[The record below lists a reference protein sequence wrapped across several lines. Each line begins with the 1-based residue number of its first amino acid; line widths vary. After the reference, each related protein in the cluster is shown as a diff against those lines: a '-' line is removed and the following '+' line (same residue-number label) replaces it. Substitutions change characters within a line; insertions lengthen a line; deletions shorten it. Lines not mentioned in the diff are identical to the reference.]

1 MLPKYLLAAAIL
13 LLAVFF
19 AYGEALKA
27 YFTCDD
33 LWHME
38 RLHQAFN
45 GDFTKLF
52 DNFYG
57 PWAGRKS
64 AYLFYRP
71 FTELTLALDY
81 ALFKGE
87 ARGYH
92 LANLL
97 YHWLNG
103 LLVFSLGCI
112 LFERLSPK
120 KRQFLIPLLIALL
133 FVLHPANAEP
143 VIWILSRADLV
154 STLFYLATIAI
165 ALKAGKEGSLK
176 LTYPLLVLGLLSK
189 ESCATLPLL
198 IYLQQLVEG
207 NSIRESFSRTK
218 FHWLIL
224 TIYLVTRAWALQS
237 FTGGYVGSIGQMLNQ
252 SFFER
257 LFIPLSLWKMFHPFN
272 SELFSPGSPDE
283 LMLRILYLASGILI
297 IFNQLYSASAN
308 RRNSLFLLCLIAVTL
323 LFSINLQVWSIT
335 DGMAGSRIAY
345 LLFVPVAIGLVLL
358 LVPVKD
364 IGTQTDKKSA
374 EKLLYSVSIAVLA
387 LFCLVYAK
395 IATANTKAWVE
406 AGDEIRA
413 VQEALVKSSKNLP
426 SGQSICVSNLPAHIK
441 GTIAFFSS
449 DYLEGLL
456 KPPLT
461 NSDCSQRVFCLDGC
475 PVQLP
480 VVNSDLISYLKE
492 LGSTDIRYWDSKK
505 RRFLPLPDSKPAENT
520 IIKVKELG
528 FFKKIRGDEVKKL
541 STLYENASPGKD
553 MHSYQIT
560 LPAPLT
566 ISSPWLLE
574 LVIETKANADE
585 LLPFFQKKSAVLSW
599 PSNRKILP
607 VFLALGKNRGEK
619 LLRVALG
626 DYKSWIESGS
636 DSVNLRLDLPFKGQL
651 LKAAYLVPTRTC
663 RPSLLPLNKK
673 ARFCN
678 NGLIATEG
686 GSIDLSFDASSIEGA
701 TRTAVELSF
710 PYCQFEVFKE
720 NLDKNLKKPGEHAMK
735 VFNLPEG
742 TRGNYRLDLSDTT
755 AGAYHYL
762 RLSALDKNG
771 NILGTQS
778 YPLGVLRGS
787 CNKGSE

>member
-1 MLPKYLLAAAIL
+1 MLPKFLLAAAIL

-19 AYGEALKA
+19 AYREALNA

-33 LWHME
+33 LWHMA

-45 GDFTKLF
+45 GDFNKLF
-52 DNFYG
+52 ESFYG

-81 ALFKGE
+81 ALFQGE

-92 LANLL
+92 LANLI

-103 LLVFSLGCI
+103 LLVFSLSSI
-112 LFERLSPK
+112 IFERLSK
-120 KRQFLIPLLIALL
+120 KKKQFLIPLLIALL

-154 STLFYLATIAI
+154 STFFYLSTIAL
-165 ALKAGKEGSLK
+165 ALKAGKSGSLRW
-176 LTYPLLVLGLLSK
+176 TYPLLLLGLLSK

-198 IYLQQLVEG
+198 IFLQQLTEG
-207 NSIRESFSRTK
+207 SSIRESFSRTK
-218 FHWLIL
+218 YHWLIL
-224 TIYLVTRAWALQS
+224 AGYLFVRAWALES

-272 SELFSPGSPDE
+272 TEVFDATNFYSKLDE
-283 LMLRILYLASGILI
+283 MTLRALYLVSGLLI
-297 IFNQLYSASAN
+297 VLNQIYSASAS
-308 RRNSLFLLCLIAVTL
+308 RRNNLFLLCLIAVTL
-323 LFSINLQVWSIT
+323 LFSINIQVWSIT

-358 LVPVKD
+358 LVPFS
-364 IGTQTDKKSA
+364 GPDKKSA
-374 EKLLYSVSIAVLA
+374 ERFLYPVSIAVLV
-387 LFCLVYAK
+387 LFCLVYAD
-395 IATANTKAWVE
+395 IASINTKAWVR
-406 AGDEIRA
+406 AGDETRA
-413 VQEALVKSSKNLP
+413 IQRAIVKSVQNSPPEKI
-426 SGQSICVSNLPAHIK
+426 ICVNNLPAHIE

-456 KPPLT
+456 QPPLT
-461 NSDCSQRVFCLDGC
+461 KIDYSQKVFSLDGC

-480 VVNSDLISYLKE
+480 VLNSDLISLLKRKE
-492 LGSTDIRYWDSKK
+492 NASISYWDSQKK
-505 RRFLPLPDSKPAENT
+505 QLLSLPDVRPVESP
-520 IIKVKELG
+520 ILKVKELG

-541 STLYENASPGKD
+541 SNLYENASPGKD
-553 MHSYQIT
+553 MRSYQIT
-560 LPAPLT
+560 MPAPLT
-566 ISSPWLLE
+566 ISDPWLLE
-574 LVIETKANADE
+574 LVIETEAKADE
-585 LLPFFQKKSAVLSW
+585 VLPFFQEKSAVLSW
-599 PSNRKILP
+599 PSNRKLLP

-636 DSVNLRLDLPFKGQL
+636 DSVNLRLDLPYKGQV
-651 LKAAYLVPTRTC
+651 LKTARLTPVRSC
-663 RPSLLPLNKK
+663 RPSLLPVENP
-673 ARFCN
+673 RFCC
-678 NGLIATEG
+678 NGLIEVDGRT
-686 GSIDLSFDASSIEGA
+686 IDLSYDASLIEGA
-701 TRTAVELSF
+701 TRTAIELSF

-735 VFNLPEG
+735 VFNLPAG
-742 TRGNYRLDLSDTT
+742 KSGNYRLDLGDTT

-787 CNKGSE
+787 CNNRSE